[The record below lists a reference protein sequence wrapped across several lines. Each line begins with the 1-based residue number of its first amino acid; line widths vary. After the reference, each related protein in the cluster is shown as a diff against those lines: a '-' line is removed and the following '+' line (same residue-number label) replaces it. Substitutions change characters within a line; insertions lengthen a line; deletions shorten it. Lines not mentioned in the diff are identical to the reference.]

1 MNAIEKNKLE
11 KSESN
16 ARSRGRVANL
26 NKAISEDITKKHDN

>member
-26 NKAISEDITKKHDN
+26 NRAIVRTLLKT